1 MRALLVSFLVASA
14 ALAQDVDPGFSV
26 AITPY
31 VTPFVPLS
39 TEAQAVA
46 EAGAFGRVDDPLR
59 LLDNPA
65 VLADFTDGVRV
76 SGHLLTD
83 WLGVDISSSGGA
95 VAGGV
100 RTRLGGLP
108 ASVGVGLAYGAFSE
122 PALVVTD
129 AQGREIGE
137 IPESDDEVLALGVGV
152 GIEGPVRVRLGGS
165 VQSLRSRQLY
175 AGDLSQP
182 TSFDEGS
189 FERARAT
196 AADLGVDVTLPIG
209 RWLRPT
215 PTASGLGVVLDATV
229 GYALRGLAISG
240 EAPSGYAGDVE
251 RRPTAGASLL
261 GAVDVGL
268 GSPMPLRAVQA
279 EFLTGAED
287 PGADTW
293 GDLSASNV
301 LFGSNPDENAVVH
314 RALRATLGEALV
326 LSRGVFEGATFV
338 PRESWGVGLNVGGAL
353 RLAGVVLDRPD
364 LHRLGGRFDL
374 RYTYAEYTFEPG
386 DSPFGDT
393 PAHGVI
399 LRVRP

>member
-1 MRALLVSFLVASA
+1 MRALFVSFLVASA

-26 AITPY
+26 AINPY

-46 EAGAFGRVDDPLR
+46 EAGAFGRVEDPLR

-65 VLADFTDGVRV
+65 VLADFADGVRV

-83 WLGVDISSSGGA
+83 WFGADIASSGGA

-100 RTRLGGLP
+100 QTRLGRFP
-108 ASVGVGLAYGAFSE
+108 ASVGVGLAYGTFSE
-122 PALVVTD
+122 PAFVLTD
-129 AQGREIGE
+129 EQGRELSE

-165 VQSLRSRQLY
+165 LQALRSRQLY
-175 AGDLSQP
+175 ANGLSLP
-182 TSFDEGS
+182 ITLDDDP

-196 AADLGVDVTLPIG
+196 AADVGLDVTLPIG
-209 RWLRPT
+209 TWLRPA
-215 PTASGLGVVLDATV
+215 PVASGLGFVLDATV
-229 GYALRGLAISG
+229 GYALRGIAISG
-240 EAPSGYAGDVE
+240 EAPSGYAGNVE
-251 RRPTAGASLL
+251 RRPAAGASLL
-261 GAVDVGL
+261 GAVEIGVG
-268 GSPMPLRAVQA
+268 SVVPLRAVEA

-287 PGADTW
+287 PGADAW

-301 LFGSNPDENAVVH
+301 LLGSNPDENAVVH
-314 RALRATLGEALV
+314 RAVRLTLGEALV

-338 PRESWGVGLNVGGAL
+338 PRESWGVGFNVGGAL

-374 RYTYAEYTFEPG
+374 RYTYAEYTFDPDG
-386 DSPFGDT
+386 SPFGDT
-393 PAHGVI
+393 PAHGVV